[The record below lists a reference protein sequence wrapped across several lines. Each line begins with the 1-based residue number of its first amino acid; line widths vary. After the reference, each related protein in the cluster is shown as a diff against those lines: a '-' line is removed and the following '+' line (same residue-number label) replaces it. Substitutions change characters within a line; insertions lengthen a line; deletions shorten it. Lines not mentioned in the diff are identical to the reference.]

1 MSDAYL
7 SSLFVNSDRL
17 FSIAPDAPDAPD
29 SSIVTPPANFVLCR
43 DKDGKATAVYGEDSW
58 DFNPYR
64 LSAKKIWA
72 LNFKSIFTEV
82 GMEQEGLIAEVKYI
96 LFCLIYSVGSGRVG
110 RLSPSTL
117 LQYFV
122 EFRIAAQFCYEQK
135 VNPLVGVLSIRQLLT
150 TPVYLAAFVSRN
162 NKRTNFNRTFK
173 SMLNHL
179 IVIGEQRLGYK
190 IVHAGGL
197 NFGQTKAMQHPVIPT
212 RIYIGLINR
221 LGDLLDQAS
230 PGVGRF
236 ESFIACFE
244 DVFYGRPE
252 HNQKSL
258 GVGGKEYWR
267 PTFEQALS
275 DHGLS
280 EVMAGEFA
288 CSDRR
293 NLSKALLSLQCVVKT
308 IIHLYTGMRDQEVLR
323 LRCDCL
329 TEEIVAPGTLDDQ
342 GVVRDSAK
350 MVSIIS
356 TTTKFVGYRKQESW
370 LATEEVIKAV
380 KVAQAIC
387 GGLAAL
393 YELAS
398 AQDLPL
404 FLNPAILLRKNT
416 EVGVGRMDKSV
427 REMNWATA
435 ILIQPDDL
443 RELSLSDLRR
453 DFYSEQKFAVGQ
465 PWPLSSHQFRRS
477 LAFYASSSGF
487 VSLPSLKSQ
496 YKHMTLQMT
505 RYYANGF
512 ENLKTIFGY
521 YDSDKN
527 DFVLPAS
534 HVALEFQMGMPMSV
548 ATQLLA
554 DVVGKEAP
562 LFGGTGSYMERQKE
576 RVKSGDIHIE
586 DVRADTEQ
594 RVKNGEISY
603 RPTLLGGCT
612 KVGRCDSFML
622 GDYTECLSCEGAI
635 IKPNKLS
642 AAIEDAK
649 NELSNYAD
657 DSGEY
662 QIVKGDI
669 ERLMAFKTRLIDTVE
684 F

>member
-17 FSIAPDAPDAPD
+17 FSIAPDAPD

-43 DKDGKATAVYGEDSW
+43 DKDGKPTAVYGEDSW

-179 IVIGEQRLGYK
+179 IVIGERRLGYK

-293 NLSKALLSLQCVVKT
+293 NLSKALLSLQCVIKT

-329 TEEIVAPGTLDDQ
+329 TEEIVAPGTVDDQ

-427 REMNWATA
+427 REMNWATS

-635 IKPNKLS
+635 IKPAKLS

-649 NELSNYAD
+649 NELSNYAE

-662 QIVKGDI
+662 QIVTGDI
-669 ERLMAFKTRLIDTVE
+669 ERLMAFKTRQIDTVE
-684 F
+684 L

>member
-1 MSDAYL
+1 M
-7 SSLFVNSDRL
+7 
-17 FSIAPDAPDAPD
+17 
-29 SSIVTPPANFVLCR
+29 
-43 DKDGKATAVYGEDSW
+43 
-58 DFNPYR
+58 
-64 LSAKKIWA
+64 
-72 LNFKSIFTEV
+72 V
-82 GMEQEGLIAEVKYI
+82 GM
-96 LFCLIYSVGSGRVG
+96 
-110 RLSPSTL
+110 
-117 LQYFV
+117 
-122 EFRIAAQFCYEQK
+122 
-135 VNPLVGVLSIRQLLT
+135 LSIQQLLT
-150 TPVYLAAFVSRN
+150 TPIYLAAFVSRN

-179 IVIGEQRLGYK
+179 VIIGEQRLGYK
-190 IVHAGGL
+190 VVHADGL
-197 NFGQTKAMQHPVIPT
+197 SFGKTEAMQHPVIPT

-221 LGDLLDQAS
+221 LGDLLDQAY
-230 PGVGRF
+230 PGVDRF
-236 ESFIACFE
+236 ESFIASFE
-244 DVFYGRPE
+244 DFFFGRPE

-258 GVGGKEYWR
+258 GVGGKEFWR

-323 LRCDCL
+323 LCYDCL
-329 TEEIVAPGTLDDQ
+329 SEEIVAPEIVDDL
-342 GVVRDSAK
+342 GVVRDRAK

-370 LATEEVIKAV
+370 LATGEVIKAV

-393 YELAS
+393 YGLAS
-398 AQDLPL
+398 TQDLPL

-427 REMNWATA
+427 REMNWAA
-435 ILIQPDDL
+435 SILIHPDDL
-443 RELSLSDLRR
+443 RELSISDFGR
-453 DFYSEQKFAVGQ
+453 DFYREKKFSLGQ

-521 YDSDKN
+521 YNSDKN
-527 DFVLPAS
+527 EFVLPAS
-534 HVALEFQMGMPMSV
+534 HIALEFQMGMPMSV

-554 DVVGKEAP
+554 DVVGKAEP
-562 LFGGTGSYMERQKE
+562 LFGGTGSYMEKQKARVE
-576 RVKSGDIHIE
+576 KGEVCVEEVRAETLIRVKSGE
-586 DVRADTEQ
+586 L
-594 RVKNGEISY
+594 SY

-612 KVGRCDSFML
+612 KVGRCDSFLL
-622 GDYTECLSCEGAI
+622 GDFTECLSCEGAI
-635 IKPNKLS
+635 IKPFKLN
-642 AAIEDAK
+642 AAIEDAT
-649 NELSNYAD
+649 NELSQYAEG
-657 DSGEY
+657 SGEY
-662 QIVKGDI
+662 QIVKGDV
-669 ERLMAFKTRLIDTVE
+669 ERLVAFKTRLIDTVGL
-684 F
+684 

>member
-1 MSDAYL
+1 MSGTYR
-7 SSLFVNSDRL
+7 SSLFVSADRL
-17 FSIAPDAPDAPD
+17 FSIAPDAPD
-29 SSIVTPPANFVLCR
+29 SSIATPPANFVLCR
-43 DKDGKATAVYGEDSW
+43 DKDGKPTAVYGEDSW

-72 LNFKSIFTEV
+72 LNFKSIFTGV
-82 GMEQEGLIAEVKYI
+82 GLEQEGLIAEVKYI

-135 VNPLVGVLSIRQLLT
+135 VNPLVGVLSMRQLLT

-179 IVIGEQRLGYK
+179 IVIGEERLGYK
-190 IVHAGGL
+190 IVHADGL
-197 NFGQTKAMQHPVIPT
+197 NFGQTKATQHPVIPT

-221 LGDLLDQAS
+221 LGDLLDQAYL
-230 PGVGRF
+230 GVGRL
-236 ESFIACFE
+236 ESFIVCFE
-244 DVFYGRPE
+244 DFFYGRPE

-293 NLSKALLSLQCVVKT
+293 SLSKALLSLQCVVKT

-323 LRCDCL
+323 LRYDCL
-329 TEEIVAPGTLDDQ
+329 SEEIVAPETVDDQ

-350 MVSIIS
+350 MVTIIS
-356 TTTKFVGYRKQESW
+356 TATKFVGYRKQESW

-387 GGLAAL
+387 SGLAAL

-427 REMNWATA
+427 REMNWATS

-443 RELSLSDLRR
+443 REISLSDLGR

-521 YDSDKN
+521 FDSDKN

-548 ATQLLA
+548 VTQLLA
-554 DVVGKEAP
+554 DVVGKGAP
-562 LFGGTGSYMERQKE
+562 LFGGTGSYLEKQKT
-576 RVKSGDIHIE
+576 RVEKGEVCVDE
-586 DVRADTEQ
+586 VRAETMT
-594 RVKNGEISY
+594 RVKNGELSY
-603 RPTLLGGCT
+603 RSTLLGGCT
-612 KVGRCDSFML
+612 KVGRCDSFLL
-622 GDYTECLSCEGAI
+622 GEFTECLSCEGAI
-635 IKPNKLS
+635 IKSEKVDE
-642 AAIEDAK
+642 AIVSTTAEIAM
-649 NELSNYAD
+649 YAEG
-657 DSGEY
+657 SGEY
-662 QIVKGDI
+662 QITKIDLIKLVN
-669 ERLMAFKTRLIDTVE
+669 FKARQIDPVRV
-684 F
+684 

>member
-1 MSDAYL
+1 MSGAFL

-17 FSIAPDAPDAPD
+17 FSIPPDALD

-43 DKDGKATAVYGEDSW
+43 DKDGKPTAVYGEDSW

-82 GMEQEGLIAEVKYI
+82 GLEQEGLIAEVKYI

-162 NKRTNFNRTFK
+162 NKRTNFNRTFR

-179 IVIGEQRLGYK
+179 VVIGEQRLGYK
-190 IVHAGGL
+190 IVHTDGL
-197 NFGQTKAMQHPVIPT
+197 NFGQTKAMQHSVIPT

-221 LGDLLDQAS
+221 LGDLLDQAC

-323 LRCDCL
+323 LRYDCL
-329 TEEIVAPGTLDDQ
+329 SDEIVAPETVDDQ

-356 TTTKFVGYRKQESW
+356 TTTKFAGYRKQESW

-427 REMNWATA
+427 REMSWATS
-435 ILIQPDDL
+435 ILIRPDDL
-443 RELSLSDLRR
+443 RELSLSDLGR
-453 DFYSEQKFAVGQ
+453 DFYSEKKFAVGQ
-465 PWPLSSHQFRRS
+465 SWPLSSHQFRRS

-496 YKHMTLQMT
+496 YKHMTLQMA

-554 DVVGKEAP
+554 DVVGKGAP
-562 LFGGTGSYMERQKE
+562 LFGGTGSYMEKQKTRVE
-576 RVKSGDIHIE
+576 KGEVCFEDVRAETMIRVKSGE
-586 DVRADTEQ
+586 L
-594 RVKNGEISY
+594 SY

-612 KVGRCDSFML
+612 KVGRCDSLLL
-622 GDYTECLSCEGAI
+622 GDFTECLSCESAI
-635 IKPNKLS
+635 IKSEKVDETIVS
-642 AAIEDAK
+642 TAAEIAMYVEG
-649 NELSNYAD
+649 
-657 DSGEY
+657 SGEY
-662 QIVKGDI
+662 QITKIDLIKLVN
-669 ERLMAFKTRLIDTVE
+669 FKSRQIDPVRV
-684 F
+684 